1 MSDDAPAK
9 RQKLDDFES
18 ILSKLCEGQAAL
30 AQNIAELTKTQKSI
44 AETQH
49 QLAQSQTELFQAQQA
64 TNTKLDAFIERFDT
78 IHPVRV
84 RSTNAGTRLTETFE
98 LLEKI
103 LLATS
108 RDTVAAAQGVNK
120 YFRSLIKNS
129 KALRKKLSVPNA
141 GTRLTTNA
149 KILEKILCDMPMETV
164 LFAQRVNK
172 VFQSTITGSAA
183 LNCKLFFRQVHN
195 VTPTFNPLLTKESI
209 RIRLPFFLQMDRSG
223 YRHQYG
229 RGGGAER
236 LHAGMP
242 VISTVVVNSGHSQ
255 RLREEH
261 NLVWKLRRC
270 AVPGWPG
277 EENRLTISHN
287 DASWRRMFL
296 TNVHPTSFRFDV
308 GHFDGPGADVHNGSI
323 SLGVYQ
329 LNQLKYGAG
338 TDMVNLIR
346 YAEKDLLKHD

>member
-1 MSDDAPAK
+1 MADDAPAK

-30 AQNIAELTKTQKSI
+30 ARNIADLTKTQTTLL
-44 AETQH
+44 E
-49 QLAQSQTELFQAQQA
+49 AQQA
-64 TNTKLDAFIERFDT
+64 TNDKLNSFTDHFHT

-84 RSTNAGTRLTETFE
+84 RSINAGTSLTETF
-98 LLEKI
+98 EKI

-108 RDTVAAAQGVNK
+108 RDTIAAAQDVNK

-141 GTRLTTNA
+141 WTRLTTDRNL
-149 KILEKILCDMPMETV
+149 LEKILYDVPMETV

-172 VFQSTITGSAA
+172 AFQDTITTSDS
-183 LNCKLFFRQVHN
+183 LQCKLFFKQAGKAA
-195 VTPTFNPLLTKESI
+195 PLLNPLLTKDSI
-209 RIRLPFFLQMDRSG
+209 RTRLPFFLQTDGSG
-223 YRHQYG
+223 YRLRYG

-242 VISTVVVNSGHSQ
+242 VISTVIVNPGLSQTSG
-255 RLREEH
+255 EEH

-277 EENRLTISHN
+277 EENRLTFSHN
-287 DASWRRMFL
+287 DASWRRMYL
-296 TNVHPTSFRFDV
+296 TNVHPNSIRFDV
-308 GHFDGPGADVHNGSI
+308 GHFDGPGADVHNGST
-323 SLGVYQ
+323 SLDASQ
-329 LNQLKYGAG
+329 LLGLLVRCSAGAN
-338 TDMVNLIR
+338 MHNLIR
-346 YAEKDLLKHD
+346 YAQKDLQKHD